1 MSLIQRVPNT
11 FSGWPKGKP
20 FQLGSRFFPDIK
32 NSPTAKLNSKWKKV
46 CEEEFPNLNLE
57 LMKGAARE
65 HVQKS
70 WEFNRN
76 YREWCTLMQAM
87 HG

>member
-1 MSLIQRVPNT
+1 
-11 FSGWPKGKP
+11 
-20 FQLGSRFFPDIK
+20 
-32 NSPTAKLNSKWKKV
+32 
-46 CEEEFPNLNLE
+46 
-57 LMKGAARE
+57 MKGAARE

-87 HG
+87 QG